1 LCSLLFLLLA
11 IKEKIES
18 LMISYFVR
26 STRVV

>member
-1 LCSLLFLLLA
+1 LLLA